1 LVSTQ
6 ALAVGLRMR
15 LVLYLCLSMLANSC
29 LLRRC
34 RPAGI
39 QGLGAKEME
48 QMTSARAVTWGSAPP
63 TEVSVGGA
71 DQVGG
76 APSVL

>member
-1 LVSTQ
+1 VSKQ
-6 ALAVGLRMR
+6 ALKVGLRMR

-39 QGLGAKEME
+39 QWLEVKEMD
-48 QMTSARAVTWGSAPP
+48 QMTSVKAVTW
-63 TEVSVGGA
+63 E
-71 DQVGG
+71 
-76 APSVL
+76 